1 MKLSLLN
8 TMNQA
13 PQSLGGQE
21 SVSVS
26 VSPSPKKNQS
36 DKLKIESN
44 TDLLP
49 QPKSVQSKIDLIL
62 PSINKSKTTEIQF
75 MTQPILLKN
84 PKVKYYLLFII
95 ISYL

>member
-8 TMNQA
+8 QINQV

-26 VSPSPKKNQS
+26 VSPSPKKNQTE
-36 DKLKIESN
+36 KLKIESN
-44 TDLLP
+44 TDVFP

-84 PKVKYYLLFII
+84 PKVKHLLFII
-95 ISYL
+95 NSY